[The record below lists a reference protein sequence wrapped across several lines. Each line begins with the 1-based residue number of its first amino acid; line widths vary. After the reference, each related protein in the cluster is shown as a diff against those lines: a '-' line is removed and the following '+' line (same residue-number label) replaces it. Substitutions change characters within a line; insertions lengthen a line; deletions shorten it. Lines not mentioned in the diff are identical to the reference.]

1 MAEVKWIKLCTDVF
15 DDEKIMLIE
24 SMPEA
29 DSIIVIWFKL
39 LCLAG
44 KQNNGGV
51 FMLNDK
57 VLYTDEMLAAI
68 FRRPINVVRLAL
80 STFETFG
87 MVEIINNT
95 YTIPNWEKHQS
106 IDKMEEIREQNRLR
120 KQVQRAKQKEKLLLK
135 DGVSRDSHGTVTG
148 CHDIEEEREED
159 KEKEFHSINHSSA
172 CEEKIVF
179 KDVFNPDF
187 PDQSSKLEYIKGTL
201 GQGVVLMSDIQFGD
215 LCEKL
220 SLDELDKYIGII
232 RDCELKGKKYKRKS
246 HYQAVLDMVA
256 KDRGI
261 AQTKKYD
268 VDEIQ
273 RTISSKQ
280 MR

>member
-15 DDEKIMLIE
+15 DDEKIILIE

-95 YTIPNWEKHQS
+95 YTIPNWEKHQNV
-106 IDKMEEIREQNRLR
+106 DKMAELREQNRKR
-120 KQVQRAKQKEKLLLK
+120 VAKHREKQKLL
-135 DGVSRDSHGTVTG
+135 GCNVTSNVTVTE
-148 CHDIEEEREED
+148 CNDIEEEREED
-159 KEKEFHSINHSSA
+159 KEKDIHSFSLSR
-172 CEEKIVF
+172 EEA
-179 KDVFNPDF
+179 
-187 PDQSSKLEYIKGTL
+187 KLKFMGGTL
-201 GQGVVLMSDIQFGD
+201 GKDVVLLSDEQFED
-215 LCEKL
+215 LCDKL
-220 SLDELDKYIGII
+220 SLDELDKYIGIV
-232 RDCELKGKKYKRKS
+232 RDCELKGKSFKKKS
-246 HYQAVLDMVA
+246 HYQAILDMVA
-256 KDRGI
+256 KDRRI
-261 AQTKKYD
+261 ANRKTTNKPKGYGAAYD
-268 VDEIQ
+268 LDAFQ
-273 RTISSKQ
+273 K
-280 MR
+280 MLDAK

>member
-80 STFETFG
+80 STFENFG

-95 YTIPNWEKHQS
+95 YTIPNWEKHQNV
-106 IDKMEEIREQNRLR
+106 DKMAELREQTR
-120 KQVQRAKQKEKLLLK
+120 KRVAKHREKQRFL
-135 DGVSRDSHGTVTG
+135 GGNVTCNVTVTE
-148 CHDIEEEREED
+148 CNAIEKEREEE
-159 KEKEFHSINHSSA
+159 KEKESHSFILADKETTKREFLNGSLGGGVIFMS
-172 CEEKIVF
+172 EE
-179 KDVFNPDF
+179 
-187 PDQSSKLEYIKGTL
+187 
-201 GQGVVLMSDIQFGD
+201 QFSD
-215 LCEKL
+215 LCDKL
-220 SLDELDKYIGII
+220 SIDELHHYFDII
-232 RDCELKGKKYKRKS
+232 KNCESKGKKFTKKT
-246 HYQAVLDMVA
+246 HYQAILDMVA
-256 KDRGI
+256 KDR
-261 AQTKKYD
+261 KVK
-268 VDEIQ
+268 
-273 RTISSKQ
+273 
-280 MR
+280 